1 MSELKKVLLKEIE
14 DFRVVGHKFA
24 NKEMSMMDFKH
35 ASGGMGVYSHRGGE
49 KFMVRLRIPS
59 GMTDVCE
66 MKLVRDIAK
75 KYKLEGI
82 HFTTRQAIQLHG
94 LDIDPICD
102 IMKEALELD
111 IYTRGSGG
119 NFPRNVAISPL
130 SGVDKDEAFD
140 VTPYALAVG
149 NHFLERIY
157 TYKLPRKLKVSFSSS
172 EEDTA
177 HCTVQDLGFL
187 AINKDK
193 KEYFKV
199 YLGGGLGRNPRVATV
214 LPQLIEPNEV
224 LYHIEGMVSMFKAE
238 GDYENKNKARVRY
251 ILERMGEDE
260 FFKCYL
266 KHVAEAKEKGGF
278 DLNIK
283 PKVYNKKGIVIENK
297 NTRLYSQKQE
307 GLYSVYL
314 HPVGGQLKIEELE
327 VILKE
332 LESCDD
338 AEIRLSMTEGVWFRN
353 LNGEEA
359 KRILNV
365 TEDIGGETNLD
376 QSVACIGIPTCQM
389 GLCNSQGLLNNILE
403 YFKEKNFT
411 EDILPK
417 VYISGC
423 GNSCGVHEIGA
434 IGFTGKKKRVNDKIE
449 ECFELHIG
457 GSYKVGYAKLGKIY
471 GDMVDVKI
479 PEFLYELATVIK
491 TENISFN
498 EFVTNKE
505 NEFKLI
511 VNKYL
516 V

>member
-1 MSELKKVLLKEIE
+1 MSSLKKVLLGEIE
-14 DFRVVGHKFA
+14 GFREIGHKFVD
-24 NKEMSMMDFKH
+24 KEMNMMQFKH
-35 ASGGMGVYSHRGGE
+35 ASGGMGVYAHRGGE
-49 KFMVRLRIPS
+49 EFMIRLRIPS
-59 GMTDVCE
+59 GMTDVRE
-66 MKLVRDIAK
+66 MKLVRDIAE
-75 KYKLEGI
+75 KYGLGGI

-130 SGVDKDEAFD
+130 SGVDKYEAFD

-172 EEDTA
+172 EEDEA

-187 AINKDK
+187 AVNKGG
-193 KEYFKV
+193 KEYFRV
-199 YLGGGLGRNPRVATV
+199 YLGGGLGRNPKVAII
-214 LPQLIEPNEV
+214 LDELINPSDV
-224 LYHIEGMVSMFKAE
+224 LYHIEGMISMFKAE

-251 ILERMGEDE
+251 ILDRMGEEE
-260 FFKCYL
+260 FIKCYK
-266 KHVAEAKEKGGF
+266 KHVSEAKSKGGF
-278 DLNIK
+278 DLNVE
-283 PKVYNKKGIVIENK
+283 PKRYNKKGIVIETK
-297 NTRLYSQKQE
+297 HPRLYSQKQE

-314 HPVGGQLKIEELE
+314 HPTGGQLTLE
-327 VILKE
+327 QLNILLAE

-359 KRILNV
+359 KTILNV
-365 TEDIGGETNLD
+365 TDGMGGETELG
-376 QSVACIGIPTCQM
+376 QSVACIGVPICQM
-389 GLCNSQGLLNNILE
+389 GLCNSQGALNSIVE
-403 YFKEKNFT
+403 YFESKNFK

-423 GNSCGVHEIGA
+423 GNSCGVHEIGK
-434 IGFTGKKKRVNDKIE
+434 IGFTGKKKRVNEKIE

-457 GSYKVGYAKLGKIY
+457 GSYKAGDAKLGNCY
-471 GDMVDVKI
+471 GDMISNEI
-479 PEFLYELATVIK
+479 PKFLYELALAIK
-491 TENISFN
+491 KANITFN
-498 EFVTNKE
+498 EFVVNKE
-505 NEFKLI
+505 KEFETI